1 MVTFAGDNSVK
12 ISVSLES
19 NKPDEACAEVDFI
32 TCAVKRCNISVS
44 WHLATSSRTM
54 NQKNLPNI
62 ASGTA
67 EGAFLWLR
75 ALPRISGGCVWVC
88 TRGVGKHLISCSEH
102 PLLPT
107 EMKETE
113 SKLQVRSHKLDCLLC
128 CSCSFSW
135 CFVGAVRY

>member
-1 MVTFAGDNSVK
+1 MK

-19 NKPDEACAEVDFI
+19 DKPDEACAEVDFI
-32 TCAVKRCNISVS
+32 TRAVKRCNISVS

-67 EGAFLWLR
+67 EGAFSWLR
-75 ALPRISGGCVWVC
+75 ALPRISGGGVWVCVRVC
-88 TRGVGKHLISCSEH
+88 TRGVGKYLPSNSEH
-102 PLLPT
+102 PPLPT

-113 SKLQVRSHKLDCLLC
+113 SKLHVWSPELDRLFC
-128 CSCSFSW
+128 CSCLFSW
-135 CFVGAVRY
+135 CFVCAV